1 VNVRVP
7 EGWAAGRTVPEA
19 RVELV
24 AIIGAVDRW
33 RVLRDDG
40 AVLGFVWKGTRRW
53 SPPTHKGSRIARF
66 HRNVPEWHGSPHSTW
81 HADIRKDTR
90 VEVLRE
96 LLAAARP

>member
-66 HRNVPEWHGSPHSTW
+66 HRNVPEWH
-81 HADIRKDTR
+81 